1 MKIIR
6 FVRSDMEFEQN
17 AEFVTL
23 SKHYAHE
30 HKFTKMPIED
40 KFFAHTQFGEV
51 EINKETYFSIGQI
64 LTIGGKDFIV
74 ANESKT
80 PDYIFKGYAS
90 QEELDKAIKEIE
102 DEKAKQIAEN
112 QKLLLK
118 GSNSRP
124 KKRSILRSILR

>member
-1 MKIIR
+1 
-6 FVRSDMEFEQN
+6 MEFEQN

-40 KFFAHTQFGEV
+40 KFFAHTAFGEIEISLSSFKDISTLFVQDDDMVLTV
-51 EINKETYFSIGQI
+51 EEC
-64 LTIGGKDFIV
+64 
-74 ANESKT
+74 KT

-102 DEKAKQIAEN
+102 DEKAKQHADN

-118 GSNSRP
+118 GSNSQP
-124 KKRSILRSILR
+124 KKKSVKKAKNKK